1 MVNRRGPSN
10 INLGIFVPLMFAGLY
25 SGFITIP
32 LFGDDSSQP
41 LGKLGSQ
48 WHCKVVGCF
57 FFCQS
62 LAL

>member
-10 INLGIFVPLMFAGLY
+10 INLRIFAPLMFAGLH

-32 LFGDDSSQP
+32 LFGDESSQP
-41 LGKLGSQ
+41 LGKLRSQ
-48 WHCKVVGCF
+48 RHRQAV

-62 LAL
+62 LALY